1 MVNQYGYFPF
11 IISNLYDILIP
22 TIMRTTRL
30 LFTFYKSFAFAS
42 LMITLSCLITIYTW
56 GIQTFAA
63 MLFIKTSTLGV
74 IFYYIRSFKK
84 NEFYYYKN
92 LGLTQKHLWIPTFTF
107 EVFLFLIL
115 TTLTLKI
122 R

>member
-1 MVNQYGYFPF
+1 MVNQYSYFPF
-11 IISNLYDILIP
+11 IISSQYNILLL
-22 TIMRTTRL
+22 TIMRTIRL

-42 LMITLSCLITIYTW
+42 LIITLSCLITTYIW

-63 MLFIKTSTLGV
+63 MLFLKIFTLCV
-74 IFYYIRSFKK
+74 IFFYIRSFKK

-115 TTLTLKI
+115 TSLKLNI